1 MSLGNLRNLRISFS
15 SSPKRLRRFQ
25 NLFRPRPHQVVLRE
39 VYPTNGAAGIQ
50 QKLRGPGDVLTID
63 SRSRMEQVIA
73 ANRLRLRIRK
83 KREGVSGSLTQVE
96 RDFGTV
102 YADSNR
108 ANSRDSK
115 LRKRPRRCTGSS
127 RKHSLPFMAW
137 IDCLFSFG
145 SLALSHLRTCDEKG
159 LRILTSE

>member
-1 MSLGNLRNLRISFS
+1 MLRSLLLEHLSTLYRERPECS
-15 SSPKRLRRFQ
+15 SLTGDRELPKRFGCFQ

-50 QKLRGPGDVLTID
+50 QKLPRPGDVLTID

-83 KREGVSGSLTQVE
+83 KWEGVARFLTQVA

-108 ANSRDSK
+108 ANSRDST
-115 LRKRPRRCTGSS
+115 LIQTVLNTPQLGVARWSPVATIENHQ
-127 RKHSLPFMAW
+127 HSLLNLS
-137 IDCLFSFG
+137 IDC
-145 SLALSHLRTCDEKG
+145 C
-159 LRILTSE
+159 